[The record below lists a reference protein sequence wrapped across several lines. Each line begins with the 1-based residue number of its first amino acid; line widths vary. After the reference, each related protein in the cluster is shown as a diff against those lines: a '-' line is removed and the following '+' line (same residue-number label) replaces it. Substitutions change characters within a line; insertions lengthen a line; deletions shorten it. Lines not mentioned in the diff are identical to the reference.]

1 MFQFSFAHH
10 VLSCSSSITRPDL
23 YYCKMVQIDAVFW
36 IVQAHSSEMNQ
47 KICSL
52 ANVSL
57 LLCSKYT
64 ACCYLAARLVAFK
77 FSKSYSTCRQACS
90 EGRMW
95 SEIIARPAIGHLTRA
110 HHCERGDIGRRALNL
125 PGYCLYRQCR
135 FQHCSFCWP
144 LAESVCFSL
153 RSFSGQAAR
162 PVAELFRPLSMLI
175 C

>member
-1 MFQFSFAHH
+1 MRELEKSFN
-10 VLSCSSSITRPDL
+10 ITHPNDQYL
-23 YYCKMVQIDAVFW
+23 
-36 IVQAHSSEMNQ
+36 
-47 KICSL
+47 L
-52 ANVSL
+52 AQLHAIIYV
-57 LLCSKYT
+57 K
-64 ACCYLAARLVAFK
+64 
-77 FSKSYSTCRQACS
+77 
-90 EGRMW
+90 W

-162 PVAELFRPLSMLI
+162 PIAELFRPLSLLI